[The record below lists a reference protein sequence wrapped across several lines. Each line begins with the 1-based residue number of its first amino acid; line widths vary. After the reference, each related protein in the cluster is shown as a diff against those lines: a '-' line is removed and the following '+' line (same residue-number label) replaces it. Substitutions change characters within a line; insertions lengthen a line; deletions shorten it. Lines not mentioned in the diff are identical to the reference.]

1 MRIRYSIGITSMKEK
16 HLKSLFIKSLQ
27 AGHIESNDF
36 FPTEGSDIEIKI
48 KDEGYFRNFDLV
60 VAIIKRRND
69 SDIQF
74 DSTDSYDN
82 YVNIIMRTGQLT
94 QFAQKEKCRIDWISF
109 FPVELKSDFDVL
121 DDRLPNQILN
131 AILTFGRAILVL
143 DKKHSERTKLKGIL
157 NLIPATIIGYTGR
170 EDYFEVLSVF
180 RRFITSG
187 MLELNKTRLVK
198 LLSEN
203 RIDCNNGAY
212 QCFENIQ
219 RIYQKLV
226 FNQLYDQDPGFAKD
240 ELEFIQK
247 LGDIK
252 LLQEKKHIRE
262 LIRETSNFKITDYL

>member
-1 MRIRYSIGITSMKEK
+1 MKEK

-27 AGHIESNDF
+27 AGHIDGNDF
-36 FPTEGSDIEIKI
+36 FPTEGSGIEIKI

-60 VAIIKRRND
+60 VAIIKRRTD
-69 SDIQF
+69 SNIRF

-82 YVNIIMRTGQLT
+82 YVNMIMRSGQLT

-121 DDRLPNQILN
+121 DDRLPKQILN

-143 DKKHSERTKLKGIL
+143 DKKHSERAKLKGIL

-203 RIDCNNGAY
+203 RIDCSNGAY
-212 QCFENIQ
+212 NCFENIQ

-226 FNQLYDQDPGFAKD
+226 FNQLYDQDPGFVKD

-252 LLQEKKHIRE
+252 RLPEKKHVRE
-262 LIRETSNFKITDYL
+262 LIKQTSNSKITNYLK